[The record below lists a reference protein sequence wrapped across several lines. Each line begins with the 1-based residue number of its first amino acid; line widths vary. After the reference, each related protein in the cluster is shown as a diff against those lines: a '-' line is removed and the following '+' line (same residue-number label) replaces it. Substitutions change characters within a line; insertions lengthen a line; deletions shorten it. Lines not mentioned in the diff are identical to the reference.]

1 MYQKSTK
8 AGSQSGIDRL
18 NGNGEVSQLKDTEK
32 DISRKSE
39 VFSHKYTTCVLVL
52 LRLMRF
58 ETKFS

>member
-32 DISRKSE
+32 EKDISRKTE
-39 VFSHKYTTCVLVL
+39 VFSHKNTYVLVL
-52 LRLMRF
+52 F
-58 ETKFS
+58 I

>member
-18 NGNGEVSQLKDTEK
+18 NGNGEVSQIKDTEE

-39 VFSHKYTTCVLVL
+39 VFSLHINTYMFFCIILFDEV
-52 LRLMRF
+52 
-58 ETKFS
+58 